1 MTRGLARFGLAELV
15 AALPAEAQQR
25 TTINPIDID
34 YRYNFEQ
41 INQGVSYRTGADPA
55 VVNHKGAYYLF
66 ETLADG
72 YWRST
77 DLIHWTFITPSMWPN
92 GGIVAPAVCVRRR
105 PPDHRAFEFL
115 HPAELD
121 LRHDIARN
129 RQARISRPPFPRHAG
144 RRPTSRRRR

>member
-1 MTRGLARFGLAELV
+1 MIGRDHGNACAYWAVTDRQLGLGSAPVRK
-15 AALPAEAQQR
+15 QR
-25 TTINPIDID
+25 TYANPIDVD

-41 INQGVSYRTGADPA
+41 INSGVSLRTGADPA

-92 GGIVAPAVCVRRR
+92 GGIVAPAV
-105 PPDHRAFEFL
+105 A
-115 HPAELD
+115 
-121 LRHDIARN
+121 
-129 RQARISRPPFPRHAG
+129 
-144 RRPTSRRRR
+144 PTATG